1 MKSTITASLFA
12 AVPEA
17 TRKMG
22 QYIRSARQARG
33 WTMAETAERC
43 LMSLSTYK
51 RIEVG
56 DPSVASGF
64 WLQTLFQLGLMKQ
77 LVQSV
82 SPEADQLGETLRH
95 EQARQRIRKSANRE
109 NEYDF

>member
-1 MKSTITASLFA
+1 
-12 AVPEA
+12 
-17 TRKMG
+17 
-22 QYIRSARQARG
+22 
-33 WTMAETAERC
+33 MAETAERC

-56 DPSVASGF
+56 DPSVAAGF

-82 SPEADQLGETLRH
+82 SPEADQLGETLRR
-95 EQARQRIRKSANRE
+95 EQSNRNRDKRGE
-109 NEYDF
+109 AGNDERPQHGMLNAAAFAHDIAH